1 MQYGLS
7 SLDID
12 ETTTQY
18 YSFLLKIHN
27 PLLNPV
33 QVRLSTAQEKQY
45 PPLLENIFLDAFNP
59 EKQSEMIHIIN
70 SASITGTNSSASSTW
85 IEMDAAQEL
94 QILDIYTG
102 DKNKKEDWMDTYK
115 GWDAKKSIQR
125 YMDSSQSQ
133 TTAVIDEISCRFV
146 VLGVDKDT
154 AWVEWTGE
162 MDTTNMVSLA
172 APTERSSSYRAIP
185 LTMQVL
191 STSGAHLG
199 IISSSTTNSTKPSN
213 PSHGH
218 GRGEE
223 NNILTFYL
231 LTVWQSVGEDLE
243 NEGHHR
249 QNM

>member
-7 SLDID
+7 SLDIG

-18 YSFLLKIHN
+18 YSFLFKIHN

-33 QVRLSTAQEKQY
+33 QVRLTTAQEKQY
-45 PPLLENIFLDAFNP
+45 PPILENIFLDAFDT
-59 EKQSEMIHIIN
+59 EKQSELIHIIN
-70 SASITGTNSSASSTW
+70 SARTTGTNSSASSTW
-85 IEMDAAQEL
+85 IEMDAAQDL

-115 GWDAKKSIQR
+115 GWDAKRSIQR
-125 YMDSSQSQ
+125 YIDSNKSQ
-133 TTAVIDEISCRFV
+133 TKVVTDEISCRFV

-172 APTERSSSYRAIP
+172 ASTERSSSYRAIP

-191 STSGAHLG
+191 STSSALLG
-199 IISSSTTNSTKPSN
+199 ISSSSTNNSTKPSN
-213 PSHGH
+213 PSHDH

-223 NNILTFYL
+223 NNILTFHL
-231 LTVWQSVGEDLE
+231 LTVW
-243 NEGHHR
+243 
-249 QNM
+249 